1 MLLLGPKVLLFL
13 AAFIIPSDWI
23 LLGVNSQ
30 RGDDVTPVTPE
41 TFTEDPNLVNDPATD
56 ETVLADIAPST
67 DDVASPS
74 DKNATA
80 DCWVETFACTRL
92 YSVRRPVRLCIHQS
106 CFIRFRRTYH
116 VNKEICTRLVCKEHE
131 AMKDELCRQMVG
143 LPPRRLRRHSNSNYV
158 LVNLCENV
166 DLQKLSGL

>member
-1 MLLLGPKVLLFL
+1 MVSAFSLLSLPDVCSPKLSHLLFCV
-13 AAFIIPSDWI
+13 FS
-23 LLGVNSQ
+23 
-30 RGDDVTPVTPE
+30 
-41 TFTEDPNLVNDPATD
+41 
-56 ETVLADIAPST
+56 VLADIAPST

>member
-13 AAFIIPSDWI
+13 AVFIIPSDWI

-67 DDVASPS
+67 DDS
-74 DKNATA
+74 
-80 DCWVETFACTRL
+80 
-92 YSVRRPVRLCIHQS
+92 
-106 CFIRFRRTYH
+106 
-116 VNKEICTRLVCKEHE
+116 
-131 AMKDELCRQMVG
+131 DELCRQMVG
-143 LPPRRLRRHSNSNYV
+143 LPPRRLRRSNYF
-158 LVNLCENV
+158 LLNPCENV
-166 DLQKLSGL
+166 DSQKPNGL

>member
-1 MLLLGPKVLLFL
+1 MLLLGPRMLLFL

-56 ETVLADIAPST
+56 ETTGFQCMYIA
-67 DDVASPS
+67 
-74 DKNATA
+74 
-80 DCWVETFACTRL
+80 
-92 YSVRRPVRLCIHQS
+92 
-106 CFIRFRRTYH
+106 
-116 VNKEICTRLVCKEHE
+116 NKEICSRLVCKEHE

-143 LPPRRLRRHSNSNYV
+143 LPPRRLRRSNYF
-158 LVNLCENV
+158 LLNPCENV
-166 DLQKLSGL
+166 DLQKPNGL

>member
-1 MLLLGPKVLLFL
+1 MLLLGPRMLLFL

-67 DDVASPS
+67 DDLASPG

-80 DCWVETFACTRL
+80 TGFQCMYIA
-92 YSVRRPVRLCIHQS
+92 
-106 CFIRFRRTYH
+106 
-116 VNKEICTRLVCKEHE
+116 NKEICSRLVCKEHE

-143 LPPRRLRRHSNSNYV
+143 LPPRRLRRSNYF
-158 LVNLCENV
+158 LLNPCENV
-166 DLQKLSGL
+166 DLQKPNGL

>member
-13 AAFIIPSDWI
+13 AVFIIPSDWI

-56 ETVLADIAPST
+56 ETE
-67 DDVASPS
+67 
-74 DKNATA
+74 
-80 DCWVETFACTRL
+80 CWDEKFTCTRL
-92 YSVRRPVRLCIHQS
+92 YSVRRPIQLCIHQS
-106 CFIRFRRTYH
+106 CFIRFRRTYV
-116 VNKEICTRLVCKEHE
+116 VNKEICSRLVCKEHE

-143 LPPRRLRRHSNSNYV
+143 LPPRRLRRSNYF
-158 LVNLCENV
+158 LLNPCENV
-166 DLQKLSGL
+166 DSQKPNGL

>member
-1 MLLLGPKVLLFL
+1 MLLLGPRVLLFL

-67 DDVASPS
+67 DDLASPG

-80 DCWVETFACTRL
+80 ECWDEKFTCTRL
-92 YSVRRPVRLCIHQS
+92 YSVRRPIQLCIHQS
-106 CFIRFRRTYH
+106 CFIRFRRMYV
-116 VNKEICTRLVCKEHE
+116 VNKEICSRLVCKEHE

-143 LPPRRLRRHSNSNYV
+143 LPPRRLRRSNYF
-158 LVNLCENV
+158 LLNPCENV
-166 DLQKLSGL
+166 DLQKPNGL